1 LGFHTKLNS
10 RKEIDQR
17 IVVLDIETTG
27 LMPQRG
33 HRIIEIC
40 AVAVQEG
47 QIAAEFHSLIRVPRH
62 IPRNI
67 QKIHGISNE
76 MLEESPGP
84 EIVLPRFHDFIHRS
98 TLVAHNA
105 KFDISFL
112 RYELARFGLSL
123 SYPAICTLEMS
134 RNHYPFLPNHKLET
148 VAQHLLGELP
158 ASMKR
163 HRALDDARLT
173 AMVWI
178 AMKESMEKQLGE

>member
-1 LGFHTKLNS
+1 LHTEPIYREESK
-10 RKEIDQR
+10 QR
-17 IVVLDIETTG
+17 FVVLDIETTG
-27 LMPQRG
+27 LIPQRG
-33 HRIIEIC
+33 HRIIEIG
-40 AVAVQEG
+40 AVALQAYRIV
-47 QIAAEFHSLIRVPRH
+47 AEFHSLIQVQRSIPRH
-62 IPRNI
+62 V
-67 QKIHGISNE
+67 QQIHGISNE
-76 MLEESPGP
+76 MLQGSPGP
-84 EIVLPRFHDFIHRS
+84 EIIPPQFHDFIRQS

-105 KFDISFL
+105 KFDLTFL
-112 RYELARFGLSL
+112 RYELARYGLSL
-123 SYPAICTLEMS
+123 SHPAICTLEMS